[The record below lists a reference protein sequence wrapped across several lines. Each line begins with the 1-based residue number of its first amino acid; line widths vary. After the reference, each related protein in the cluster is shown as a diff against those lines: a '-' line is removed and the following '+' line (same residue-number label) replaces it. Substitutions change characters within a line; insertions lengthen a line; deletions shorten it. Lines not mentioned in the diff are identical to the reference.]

1 MGEQATPGTDQPG
14 RVPGFRS
21 AARATFGTQL
31 GIALVS
37 FLNVLVVARELG
49 PSGRGELTLLIT
61 ISMLTSTL
69 GLLGLDEANVN
80 IAGRRPEQR
89 RALATNSVVLAAVIG
104 LLCAGL
110 LTVLMALFPAIGGG
124 TAAGLRLLALVAIPM
139 LILKILLKFLLQA
152 DFRFAA
158 ANAAWIMP
166 PALSLVV
173 NVGLALA
180 GALSV
185 SAAFVTWVGAHVLAT
200 LFLIAYVAARSV
212 GFGRP
217 SARLAR
223 NALGFG
229 GRSHAG
235 RVMMLGNYRLDQ
247 WFVGAMAGPHELGL
261 YSIAV
266 AFSEVLLYLPTALT
280 ISQRP
285 YLVRA
290 KRADAARRAARVFR
304 ASTLLTAAAA
314 AGVILF
320 APLLCVTVFGADFR
334 GSVDDLRVLAAGAVG
349 VLALKL
355 LGNALTA
362 QGRPG
367 LATAGAAAAFAVTLG
382 LDIALIPAHG
392 GLGAAIASTAAYSTG
407 GIACGLIFARFF
419 RFPAR
424 RLLPRPLDLSTIAS
438 VTIEPAFRRRGEARA
453 P

>member
-1 MGEQATPGTDQPG
+1 MTATSGTEHPG

-31 GIALVS
+31 GIAALS
-37 FLNVLVVARELG
+37 FVNVLVVARELG
-49 PSGRGELTLLIT
+49 PVGRGQLALLIT

-80 IAGRRPEQR
+80 FGGRHPEHR
-89 RALATNSVVLAAVIG
+89 RALATNSLVLSTVVG
-104 LLCAGL
+104 LFFAGL
-110 LTVLMALFPAIGGG
+110 LAGLTAAFPVIGGE
-124 TAAGLRLLALVAIPM
+124 TPTTLRLLALIAIPM
-139 LILKILLKFLLQA
+139 LILKVLLKFLLQA
-152 DFRFAA
+152 DFRFRA

-166 PALSLVV
+166 PCLSLVV
-173 NVGLALA
+173 NVALA
-180 GALSV
+180 IAGSLSV
-185 SAAFVTWVGAHVLAT
+185 SLAFLTWVSAHALAT
-200 LFLIAYVAARSV
+200 LLLVAYVAIRSV

-223 NALGFG
+223 KALGFG

-235 RVMMLGNYRLDQ
+235 RVMMLGNFRLDQ

-266 AFSEVLLYLPTALT
+266 AFSEVLFYLPTALT

-290 KRADAARRAARVFR
+290 ARGEAARRAARAFR
-304 ASTLLTAAAA
+304 ASLVVTAAAA
-314 AGVILF
+314 VCVILL
-320 APLLCVTVFGADFR
+320 APILCVTIFGSDFR
-334 GSVDDLRVLAAGAVG
+334 GSIGDLRVLAAGAGG

-367 LATAGAAAAFAVTLG
+367 LATAGAAVAFAVTLG
-382 LDIALIPAHG
+382 LDIALIPAYG
-392 GLGAAIASTAAYSTG
+392 GLGAAIASTVAYSAG
-407 GIACGLIFARFF
+407 GVACAFIFLRFF
-419 RFPAR
+419 RVPVR
-424 RLLPRPLDLSTIAS
+424 TVLPRPVDLPMIARAG
-438 VTIEPAFRRRGEARA
+438 IEPVLRRRGEAGA